1 MCEATSK
8 AIQAEAEGIVNENYK
23 VKFYLLTKQTNKNKL
38 NWTLTKHTKDRNVCK
53 WKMELME
60 DFLVPWFIL
69 DMNQILERIVQGHIV
84 EAKMT
89 FILDDEK

>member
-1 MCEATSK
+1 
-8 AIQAEAEGIVNENYK
+8 
-23 VKFYLLTKQTNKNKL
+23 
-38 NWTLTKHTKDRNVCK
+38 
-53 WKMELME
+53 ME

-89 FILDDEK
+89 FILDMWKITLSRFEFGLGPISLM

>member
-38 NWTLTKHTKDRNVCK
+38 NWTLTKHMKDRNVCK

-89 FILDDEK
+89 FI